1 MGYFGGGYKD
11 YNLRNNDGYI
21 WKVSYQ
27 TKYKDYILEPYY
39 EFMSV
44 EESDFDSGAQ
54 EPSNTTKEFGIKL
67 SKAYSDKRKARDDF
81 ETFFDN
87 D

>member
-1 MGYFGGGYKD
+1 MDGYEDLELKND
-11 YNLRNNDGYI
+11 DGYI

-27 TKYKDYILEPYY
+27 SNYKDYILEPYY

-44 EESDFDSGAQ
+44 EESDINSGV

-67 SKAYSDKRKARDDF
+67 SKVFTGKREKIEEYETSF
-81 ETFFDN
+81 EN
-87 D
+87 E